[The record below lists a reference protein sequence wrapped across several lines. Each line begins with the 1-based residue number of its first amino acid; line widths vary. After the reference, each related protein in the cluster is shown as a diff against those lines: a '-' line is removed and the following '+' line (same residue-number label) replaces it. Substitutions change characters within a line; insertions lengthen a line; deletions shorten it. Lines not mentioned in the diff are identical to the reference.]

1 MKIFSNFDTKLDV
14 KSFKKKIKQYWDW
27 NVLLVKR
34 HPLFLYKAFINA
46 ILALVLFGVY
56 ASVLYTQY
64 SDNLIYFYIF
74 LFLHLF
80 WITIWL
86 VVLFKKIVS
95 HLWNYVE
102 FVRCKA
108 DLDKIDIWQFWF
120 FLKFSFILFIY
131 QLLISLIDVIWIYF
145 TRAEWI
151 SNFWLWASLIILNL
165 LFFFLIIK
173 IIYRFIDFEMDF
185 MIVTKDEIES
195 FDQAWIFRRKIVSM
209 DLAKF
214 RSITTEKKW
223 FIRSVFN
230 FGSLIVLSEWDS
242 NHNWEIRFNYIHRL
256 GALKEAI
263 LKLIYKNKASWKKWK
278 NL

>member
-14 KSFKKKIKQYWDW
+14 RSFKKKIKQYGDG

-34 HPLFLYKAFINA
+34 HPLFLYKAFLNA
-46 ILALVLFGVY
+46 VLALLLFGIY
-56 ASVLYTQY
+56 ASILYTQY

-80 WITIWL
+80 GITIWL
-86 VVLFKKIVS
+86 VVLFRKIVS

-108 DLDKIDIWQFWF
+108 DLDKIDLGQFGF
-120 FLKFSFILFIY
+120 FLKFSFVLFIY
-131 QLLISLIDVIWIYF
+131 QIIISLVDLIGIYF
-145 TRAEWI
+145 TRSEGI
-151 SNFWLWASLIILNL
+151 SNFGLGASLIILNL
-165 LFFFLIIK
+165 LFLFLIIK

-195 FDQAWIFRRKIVSM
+195 FDQAGIFRRKIVSM
-209 DLAKF
+209 DLEKF
-214 RSITTEKKW
+214 RSITTEKKG

-230 FGSLIVLSEWDS
+230 FGSLIVLSEGDS
-242 NHNWEIRFNYIHRL
+242 NHNGEIRFNYIHRL

-263 LKLIYKNKASWKKWK
+263 LKLIYKNKSSGKQGK
-278 NL
+278 NI